1 MKKKFVLQEI
11 EKAKYFYIDF
21 LVYDSI
27 PLTIKITKKQFKNL
41 VARFKDDDI
50 LPVDTMVTSENRDL
64 VLFFIIKINYLP

>member
-27 PLTIKITKKQFKNL
+27 PLTVKITKKQFKNL
-41 VARFKDDDI
+41 VSRFNDNDIIPTDSMLSKDHKE
-50 LPVDTMVTSENRDL
+50 LY
-64 VLFFIIKINYLP
+64 LFFIIKINYLP

>member
-1 MKKKFVLQEI
+1 MKKKFVLDEI
-11 EKAKYFYIDF
+11 KKAKYFYLDF
-21 LVYDSI
+21 YVYDSI